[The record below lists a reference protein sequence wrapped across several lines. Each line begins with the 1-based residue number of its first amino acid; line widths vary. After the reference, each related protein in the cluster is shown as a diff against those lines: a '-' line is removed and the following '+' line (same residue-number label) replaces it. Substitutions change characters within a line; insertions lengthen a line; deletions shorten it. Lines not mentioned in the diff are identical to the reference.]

1 MTIVTQKIVTVGRS
15 GSQFVPKKKE
25 RTEIENRNLMAVED
39 RMEMNLPFD
48 TRMKEFDL
56 KECRPSGL
64 GRGKRR
70 SSMNSSA
77 LKGKAADSL
86 LMMEDS

>member
-1 MTIVTQKIVTVGRS
+1 
-15 GSQFVPKKKE
+15 
-25 RTEIENRNLMAVED
+25 
-39 RMEMNLPFD
+39 
-48 TRMKEFDL
+48 MKEFDL

>member
-25 RTEIENRNLMAVED
+25 RTEIENTNLMAVED
-39 RMEMNLPFD
+39 RIEMNLPFD
-48 TRMKEFDL
+48 TRKEFDL
-56 KECRPSGL
+56 KECHPSDL

-86 LMMEDS
+86 MMMEDS